1 MQERYTT
8 FRALRLRNY
17 RLFFGGQG
25 VSLIGTWMQQIAMSW
40 LVYRMTD
47 SAFLLGAVAFC
58 TQIPSFLLSPLT
70 GVLADRWDRRA
81 ILVVT
86 QTISMVQ
93 AFVLALLIFTGV
105 IAVWHIIVLGVL
117 IGCVNAFDIPARH
130 SFVIDM
136 VEKKEML
143 GNAIALNSFM
153 FNAAR
158 LIGPSIAGVL
168 IASLGE
174 GVCFFLNGV
183 SFIFVILAL
192 LAMQIVPRKMQP
204 RTGNLIEE
212 LREGVS
218 YAFGFPPIRAI
229 LMLISAISLMGMSYA
244 VLMPVFARDVL
255 GGGPR
260 TLGTLMASAGVGAL
274 IGTLYLASQ
283 KDVLALRWT
292 LPAST
297 AIFGAGLIAFSFSR
311 LLPLSI
317 LLLFIAGFGLIV
329 QMAMS
334 NTILQ
339 MIVDDDKRGRV
350 MSLYTMAFMG
360 MTPLGS
366 LLSGYLASRF
376 GAPFALALGGFV
388 CVAAAWLF
396 ATRVPALQRMLH
408 GISGAVPDLMGG
420 IETVTELINTE
431 KE

>member
-1 MQERYTT
+1 MQERYTI

-58 TQIPSFLLSPLT
+58 TQIPSFLLSPIS
-70 GVLADRWDRRA
+70 GVFADRWDRRA

-93 AFVLALLIFTGV
+93 AFALALLIFAGV
-105 IAVWHIIVLGVL
+105 IAVWHIIVLGML
-117 IGCVNAFDIPARH
+117 LGCVNAFDIPARH

-136 VEKKEML
+136 VERKEML

-174 GVCFFLNGV
+174 GMCFFFNGV
-183 SFIFVILAL
+183 SYIFVILAL

-204 RTGNLIEE
+204 RTGNVIEE
-212 LREGVS
+212 LREGVA

-260 TLGTLMASAGVGAL
+260 TLGILMASAGVGAL

-283 KDVLALRWT
+283 KDVLRLRWT

-376 GAPFALALGGFV
+376 GAPFALSLGGSV
-388 CVAAAWLF
+388 CMAAACLF
-396 ATRVPALQRMLH
+396 ATRVPALQRMH
-408 GISGAVPDLMGG
+408 YGIPGAAPDLMSG